1 MTVLSRRHFV
11 LAAAAML
18 TGAPGAI
25 AAEYPE
31 RPITV
36 IIPYAAGGAGDT
48 ILRLLSPLIEK
59 NLGQPLIVDN
69 RAGGG
74 GTIGAQ
80 AVAKAAPDGYTLM
93 LGATNN
99 FVINQFLFPKVSFDP
114 LASFALI
121 TKVADV
127 PSVLYASLSA
137 PPTLRDFIAHAK
149 ANPGKLSYAS
159 PSVGTT
165 PHLSVERLKQL
176 TGIDLVHIPYRGA
189 PPAMQALMANEVHL
203 YLAGWGVGK
212 GQVESGR
219 VRALAV
225 ASRERIP
232 NIPLADRDR
241 KRRAGLRHV
250 ELVGPCRA
258 ARHAAAGA
266 RQDLQGLGHGPRRY
280 AVAVV
285 LGEVAVL
292 LRVAGT
298 GQADGGADE
307 PIRLVRILA
316 RHHAVDD
323 LARANELEPL
333 FAADL
338 LAMRGEDRGDGD
350 QVGCLRIGIAE
361 RKLERRKPIL
371 VHADTVRKPDG
382 FGDQKVVDGG
392 EATLTN
398 GDRRLFLLVHGKSKG
413 SSACNTQRCPSSTSP
428 IVTSG

>member
-1 MTVLSRRHFV
+1 MTVLSRRHFAI
-11 LAAAAML
+11 AAATML
-18 TGAPGAI
+18 VATLGAS

-36 IIPYAAGGAGDT
+36 VIPYAAGGAGDT

-80 AVAKAAPDGYTLM
+80 AVAKAAPDGYTLI

-99 FVINQFLFPKVSFDP
+99 FVINQFLFPKVSFDA
-114 LASFALI
+114 LVSFALI

-137 PPTLRDFIAHAK
+137 PPNLRDFIAHAK

-232 NIPLADRDR
+232 NIPLATATENGVPDYVTSNWWGLAAPQGTPQPVLD
-241 KRRAGLRHV
+241 KIYRALVAALADPTMAQRLT
-250 ELVGPCRA
+250 EL
-258 ARHAAAGA
+258 
-266 RQDLQGLGHGPRRY
+266 
-280 AVAVV
+280 
-285 LGEVAVL
+285 
-292 LRVAGT
+292 
-298 GQADGGADE
+298 
-307 PIRLVRILA
+307 
-316 RHHAVDD
+316 
-323 LARANELEPL
+323 
-333 FAADL
+333 
-338 LAMRGEDRGDGD
+338 
-350 QVGCLRIGIAE
+350 
-361 RKLERRKPIL
+361 
-371 VHADTVRKPDG
+371 G
-382 FGDQKVVDGG
+382 FVPGG
-392 EATLTN
+392 EPP
-398 GDRRLFLLVHGKSKG
+398 RKFLDDAKAEAKVWAETISRGKL
-413 SSACNTQRCPSSTSP
+413 A
-428 IVTSG
+428 IE

>member
-1 MTVLSRRHFV
+1 MTVLSRRHFAI
-11 LAAAAML
+11 AAAAML
-18 TGAPGAI
+18 AAAPGAI

-31 RPITV
+31 RPVTV
-36 IIPYAAGGAGDT
+36 VIPYAAGGAGDT
-48 ILRLLSPLIEK
+48 ILRMLSPLIEK

-80 AVAKAAPDGYTLM
+80 AVAKSAPDGYTLM

-121 TKVADV
+121 AKVADV

-225 ASRERIP
+225 ASRARIP
-232 NIPLADRDR
+232 NIPLATAIDSGVPDYVTSNWWGLAAPQGTPQPVLD
-241 KRRAGLRHV
+241 KVYRA
-250 ELVGPCRA
+250 LVA
-258 ARHAAAGA
+258 ALEDPTIA
-266 RQDLQGLGHGPRRY
+266 Q
-280 AVAVV
+280 
-285 LGEVAVL
+285 
-292 LRVAGT
+292 
-298 GQADGGADE
+298 
-307 PIRLVRILA
+307 RL
-316 RHHAVDD
+316 
-323 LARANELEPL
+323 NEL
-333 FAADL
+333 
-338 LAMRGEDRGDGD
+338 
-350 QVGCLRIGIAE
+350 
-361 RKLERRKPIL
+361 
-371 VHADTVRKPDG
+371 G
-382 FGDQKVVDGG
+382 FVPGG
-392 EATLTN
+392 EPP
-398 GDRRLFLLVHGKSKG
+398 RKFLDDAKAEAKVWAETISRGKL
-413 SSACNTQRCPSSTSP
+413 A
-428 IVTSG
+428 ID